1 MTTKMVRNLNCRAT
15 HISATTTTSLIAAIL
30 FSTILGVSRDAQCDP
45 DSGAILDRYSF
56 NDTFLAA
63 NEPSYTRPDGK
74 ADKKPGTPSGNVSH
88 NTPLKQDEDKEEKK
102 ENKFDTPLEE
112 YTDWKGQGG
121 DKFYG
126 KGDYLTS
133 KVEGQEMLFHSND
146 GGKTYYP
153 VKNGSYQIADGK
165 VSLQQGFNP
174 SAPGAV
180 EGRVS
185 SGGGAIANGMDSL
198 QPDPA
203 VRGSTGGGHW
213 EFRETVC
220 SLAGKCGPQKVWVRH

>member
-1 MTTKMVRNLNCRAT
+1 MTTKLISSLNCRAT
-15 HISATTTTSLIAAIL
+15 RISARTTTSLIAAIL
-30 FSTILGVSRDAQCDP
+30 FSTILGVSRGAQC
-45 DSGAILDRYSF
+45 
-56 NDTFLAA
+56 
-63 NEPSYTRPDGK
+63 ETRPSDASLDVK
-74 ADKKPGTPSGNVSH
+74 KEWDALLADAKSIKPKPRPGDSTSSRGHNKKIETG
-88 NTPLKQDEDKEEKK
+88 KQDEDEESKDGKE
-102 ENKFDTPLEE
+102 FDTPLDE
-112 YTDWKGQGG
+112 YTDWTGQGG

-153 VKNGSYQIADGK
+153 VKNGSYQISGDQVTLTK
-165 VSLQQGFNP
+165 GFNP
-174 SAPGAV
+174 NAPGAV